1 MTMSVDAVPLATA
14 ASIWPWIRAAEA
26 FKPFTSFMS
35 PIATGIFSRSIH
47 EAILAGAAGV
57 VSVAGA
63 AGVVSVAGAAGVVGV
78 VGAPGTAVASNRVVR
93 RIRQDVLD
101 AGQAELALHVSPA

>member
-14 ASIWPWIRAAEA
+14 ASIWPWMMAAEA

-35 PIATGIFSRSIH
+35 PKATGIFSRSIH
-47 EAILAGAAGV
+47 EGILAGAVGV

-63 AGVVSVAGAAGVVGV
+63 AGMAGV

-101 AGQAELALHVSPA
+101 AGQAELALHVSPARA